1 MVFVPVNTGVSGSV
15 ELAVTT
21 ADTAVALRSGDVP
34 VLATPRVVGLCEE
47 ATVIALAGQLDPTE
61 TTVGTR
67 VELTHLA
74 PIRVG
79 SIVRASATLEKTEGR
94 RLIFSV
100 TVTDHAGLV
109 AAGKITRVVVNTQQF
124 LDKAR

>member
-1 MVFVPVNTGVSGSV
+1 VVFVPVTTGVSGSV
-15 ELAVTT
+15 ELAVTM
-21 ADTAVALRSGDVP
+21 ADTALALRSGDVP

-47 ATVIALAGQLDPTE
+47 ASIIALAGRLDATE
-61 TTVGTR
+61 TSVGTQ

-79 SIVRASATLEKTEGR
+79 SVVRASATLEKMEGR
-94 RLIFSV
+94 RLVFSV
-100 TVTDHAGLV
+100 TVTDSAGLV
-109 AAGKITRVVVNTQQF
+109 AAGKITRVVVNTEQF

>member
-1 MVFVPVNTGVSGSV
+1 VVFVPVTTGVSGSV
-15 ELAVTT
+15 ELAVTM
-21 ADTAVALRSGDVP
+21 ADTALALRSGEVP

-47 ATVIALAGQLDPTE
+47 ASIVALAGRLDATE
-61 TTVGTR
+61 TSVGTQ

-79 SIVRASATLEKTEGR
+79 SVVRANATLEKMEGR
-94 RLIFSV
+94 RLVFSV
-100 TVTDHAGLV
+100 TVTDSAGLV
-109 AAGKITRVVVNTQQF
+109 AAGKITRVVVNTAQF